1 MIEVKLMRVLF
12 MGTPDFA
19 AECLRALIGR
29 GENIVAAVTQ
39 PDKPVGRGMKLT
51 PPPVKVLAMEN
62 GIPVYQPETL
72 KDGAFA
78 DILAELAPD
87 VIYVA
92 AYGKILPKYVLD
104 FPKYGCIN
112 AHASILPKYRGAA
125 PIQRAVMDGETETGV
140 TAMYMAEGLDTGDM
154 ILCEK
159 IAITDDDNFGTVHDK
174 LCSCGGAALCRV
186 AEILA
191 SGTPLPREAQDDSLS
206 TYAAKITAEDYT
218 VDFNESAASLARRI
232 RGLSPVPLCR
242 TKTPDGKGLK
252 LEMAKV
258 ADVKVP
264 ADASAGQVIS
274 LSDKGEGEIVV
285 ICGDGTVAI
294 TRVRPEGKGSMKAA
308 DFVRGRKIALGD
320 IQGG

>member
-1 MIEVKLMRVLF
+1 MLF

-29 GENIVAAVTQ
+29 GENIVGAVTQ

-51 PPPVKVLAMEN
+51 PTPVKVLAMEH

-78 DILAELAPD
+78 DTLAELAPD

-104 FPKYGCIN
+104 FPKFGCIN

-125 PIQRAVMDGETETGV
+125 PIQRAIMDGETETGV

-159 IAITDDDNFGTVHDK
+159 VEITDTDNFGTVHDK
-174 LCSCGGAALCRV
+174 LCVAGGAALCRV

-191 SGTPLPREAQDDSLS
+191 SGKALPREVQDDSLS
-206 TYAAKITAEDYT
+206 TYAAKITADDYT
-218 VDFNESAASLARRI
+218 VDFTEDAAAVSRRI

-242 TKTPDGKGLK
+242 CKMPDGKGLK
-252 LEMAKV
+252 LVSAVVSDAE
-258 ADVKVP
+258 VP
-264 ADASAGQVIS
+264 ADAVPGQVIAV
-274 LSDKGEGEIVV
+274 SDKGQGEIVV
-285 ICGDGTVAI
+285 ACAGGAVAI
-294 TRVRPEGKGSMKAA
+294 TEVRPEGKGSMKAA
-308 DFVRGRKIALGD
+308 DFVRGRKIAVGD
-320 IQGG
+320 ILKA